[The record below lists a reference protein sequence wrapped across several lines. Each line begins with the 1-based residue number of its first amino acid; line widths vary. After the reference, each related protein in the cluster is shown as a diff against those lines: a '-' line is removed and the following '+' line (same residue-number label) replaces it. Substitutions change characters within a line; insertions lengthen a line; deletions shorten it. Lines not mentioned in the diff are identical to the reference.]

1 MGENRRKWRG
11 RGERVERGTS
21 GSKGEGRGRKRG
33 DEKEK
38 VEEERRRGGEEGERK
53 RRKPEGRIQANTIR

>member
-1 MGENRRKWRG
+1 MGENRREWRE
-11 RGERVERGTS
+11 RGERVERETS

-38 VEEERRRGGEEGERK
+38 VEEERKGERK
-53 RRKPEGRIQANTIR
+53 RGKREGRKWAQGGKNTG